1 MGLRKILRYSFTL
14 AVMIAAVYF
23 FYLQFEKNADLISA
37 YDFNINPYYIFVS
50 IVLGSIALLS
60 GPLVW
65 RIYVNNY
72 IHEKLNYS
80 ESYSLYCTSA
90 MFKYIPGKIWTYA
103 AQITLMSSKRISKLV
118 LIYIN
123 MVSFLCLAFVSA
135 MFAFY
140 YYLFCVRITTWEISV
155 VTFTLLIVLDFIFII
170 WNESIIN
177 FLIVPV
183 NRLFKVGI
191 KPLKTKKIVFVYTQI
206 FYFISYILL
215 GVAMYFLASGLNM
228 KMPLTSITAIMATIS
243 VSAIT
248 GYVAFFSMGG
258 LGVREGTMFFMLRQF
273 SGIEAALL
281 LPIAT
286 RILLTAV
293 ELFMGIIAL
302 LIGLRYGYFTG
313 RVNDWPEGSM
323 LEKSK
328 ADADL

>member
-1 MGLRKILRYSFTL
+1 
-14 AVMIAAVYF
+14 
-23 FYLQFEKNADLISA
+23 
-37 YDFNINPYYIFVS
+37 
-50 IVLGSIALLS
+50 
-60 GPLVW
+60 
-65 RIYVNNY
+65 
-72 IHEKLNYS
+72 
-80 ESYSLYCTSA
+80 
-90 MFKYIPGKIWTYA
+90 
-103 AQITLMSSKRISKLV
+103 
-118 LIYIN
+118 
-123 MVSFLCLAFVSA
+123 
-135 MFAFY
+135 
-140 YYLFCVRITTWEISV
+140 
-155 VTFTLLIVLDFIFII
+155 
-170 WNESIIN
+170 
-177 FLIVPV
+177 
-183 NRLFKVGI
+183 
-191 KPLKTKKIVFVYTQI
+191 
-206 FYFISYILL
+206 
-215 GVAMYFLASGLNM
+215 MYFLASGLNM

-313 RVNDWPEGSM
+313 RVNDRPEGSM